1 MDGFLAATGHLDS
14 VWECVEFRAE
24 RHRPIGEIDRR
35 LAFSTQR
42 PPRRTRAAR
51 ADASEES
58 SRSGPEENE
67 PVHAA
72 PSGFGIE
79 ADGCY
84 VWDEDRREA
93 EEWAIE
99 LTGPAFPKRS

>member
-1 MDGFLAATGHLDS
+1 MKIWPVLGTLLSLVTGSLPDATPSDPD
-14 VWECVEFRAE
+14 EA
-24 RHRPIGEIDRR
+24 
-35 LAFSTQR
+35 
-42 PPRRTRAAR
+42 
-51 ADASEES
+51 
-58 SRSGPEENE
+58 EENE

-93 EEWAIE
+93 EDWAIE

>member
-1 MDGFLAATGHLDS
+1 MKI
-14 VWECVEFRAE
+14 W
-24 RHRPIGEIDRR
+24 
-35 LAFSTQR
+35 
-42 PPRRTRAAR
+42 
-51 ADASEES
+51 
-58 SRSGPEENE
+58 

-79 ADGCY
+79 GDGFY

-93 EEWAIE
+93 EDWAIE

>member
-1 MDGFLAATGHLDS
+1 MKIWPVLGILLSLATGSLPDATPS
-14 VWECVEFRAE
+14 DPDEAE
-24 RHRPIGEIDRR
+24 K
-35 LAFSTQR
+35 
-42 PPRRTRAAR
+42 
-51 ADASEES
+51 
-58 SRSGPEENE
+58 NE
-67 PVHAA
+67 PVLAA

-79 ADGCY
+79 GDGFY